1 MYTYIHIIFGK
12 CGMRSCFPSIFH
24 VDDVAVNT
32 TTVLKK
38 DAPAHLRNPI
48 SIAAQTF
55 SVSALSQN
63 APTPDLKLSSL
74 GVD

>member
-55 SVSALSQN
+55 CFGPLSKCSNTGSEAFVSR
-63 APTPDLKLSSL
+63 
-74 GVD
+74 G